1 MTRRPLSKLLDP
13 NSVAVIGASDDA
25 KRIGGRPLQYLLKGT
40 FSGAV
45 YAVNAKRDTVQGIP
59 AYKTILDVPGEV
71 DAVIIAVPAAV
82 VIQTVRDC
90 AKKGVGAAVIF
101 TSGFAEQDAQ
111 GEQWQTELTQIS
123 NETGIRLLGPN
134 CLGTFNAKTGWLAT
148 FTTSIDQYPVQPGP
162 IAIASQSGA
171 FGSHLYTV
179 AAKRGVRCT
188 YWVTTGNEAD
198 VELSECLS
206 LIHI

>member
-1 MTRRPLSKLLDP
+1 MNNKTPMTRRPLSKLLDP

-45 YAVNAKRDTVQGIP
+45 YAVNANRDTVQGIP

-90 AKKGVGAAVIF
+90 AKKGSALLSFSLLV
-101 TSGFAEQDAQ
+101 SQNKMRRE
-111 GEQWQTELTQIS
+111 S
-123 NETGIRLLGPN
+123 NGKPN
-134 CLGTFNAKTGWLAT
+134 
-148 FTTSIDQYPVQPGP
+148 
-162 IAIASQSGA
+162 
-171 FGSHLYTV
+171 
-179 AAKRGVRCT
+179 
-188 YWVTTGNEAD
+188 
-198 VELSECLS
+198 
-206 LIHI
+206 